1 MEVIPPSNLSLLGRR
16 EDGMEKDLILAH
28 DLGTT
33 GNKATLFNRQGELL
47 GSAFQPYNTF
57 YPHIGW
63 AEQNPEDW
71 WDAFKAATVDLLKKS
86 RIDAARIAAI
96 SFSGQMMGC
105 VPVDKKGNPLRKGII
120 WADQRGVEEADFLT
134 EKVGEEEVYHIT
146 GHRVSPTYSIEKFL
160 WVRKHEPEV
169 FRETHKILHA
179 KDFLRLRLT
188 GNFLT
193 DYSDASS
200 MNLFDINKKDW
211 SPEILEAVE
220 IPDTVLP
227 ELHPST
233 HVDGEINRDVAFE
246 LGLAPGTP
254 VVVGGGDGPCAAVG
268 AGVVAQGDAY
278 NYIGSSS
285 WIALATPQPVYDPE
299 RRTFNF
305 YHLDPNMLMPTGTM
319 QSAGGS
325 YQWLRDTLCRTE
337 TEEAERQGVSPYEL
351 MNQMASKSPP
361 GAKGLIFLPYLMGE
375 RSPHWN
381 PSARGV
387 FLGLTLTHDRADM
400 IRAVLEGVSLN
411 LRIILDAFIRQGVEI
426 PTIRVIGGGAKGA
439 FWMQIL
445 ADIFNRPI
453 ERLEF
458 LEEATSLGAA
468 IAGGVGV
475 GLFKDFSAAQELVK
489 VKETYYPNQGTQDIY
504 GKIYE
509 IFTEAYDAL
518 IPIYSK
524 QQGIE

>member
-1 MEVIPPSNLSLLGRR
+1 
-16 EDGMEKDLILAH
+16 MEKDLILAH

-33 GNKATLFNRQGELL
+33 GNKATLFNMQGELL
-47 GSAFQPYNTF
+47 ASAFQPYETF

-71 WDAFKAATVDLLKKS
+71 WEAFRLATVDLLGKS
-86 RIDAARIAAI
+86 RINAARVAAV

-105 VPVDKKGNPLRKGII
+105 VAVNRKGDPLRKGII
-120 WADQRGVEEADFLT
+120 WADQRGIEEAHLLA
-134 EKVGEEEVYHIT
+134 EKVGEEKVYQIT

-160 WVRKHEPEV
+160 WVKKHEPEV

-200 MNLFDINKKDW
+200 MNLFDINRKDW
-211 SPEILEAVE
+211 SPEILEALE
-220 IPDTVLP
+220 IPETVLP
-227 ELHPST
+227 ELCPST
-233 HVDGEINRDVAFE
+233 HVDGEITGKIASE
-246 LGLAPGTP
+246 LGLEAGTP
-254 VVVGGGDGPCAAVG
+254 IVVGGGDGPCAAVG
-268 AGVVAQGDAY
+268 AGVVAEGDAY

-285 WIALATPQPVYDPE
+285 WIALATPEPVYDPE

-305 YHLDPNMLMPTGTM
+305 YHLDPDMLMPTGTM

-325 YQWLRDTLCRTE
+325 YQWLRDTLCRQE
-337 TEEAERQGVSPYEL
+337 VEQSQAQGVSPYEL
-351 MNQMASKSPP
+351 MNQRASKSPP
-361 GAKGLIFLPYLMGE
+361 GAKGLVFLPYLMGE

-400 IRAVLEGVSLN
+400 IRAVLEGVSFN

-426 PTIRVIGGGAKGA
+426 PTVRVIGGGAKGA

-445 ADIFNRPI
+445 ADIFDRPV

-489 VKETYYPNQGTQDIY
+489 VKETYYPNPDHRDIY
-504 GKIYE
+504 EKIYG

-518 IPIYSK
+518 IPIYAK